1 MWWPFKSKYEKL
13 KKQDLINAIVELNQK
28 EQDLEKE
35 IDSKQKQIEEL
46 LQKGKV
52 DTNTQRR
59 LFYAKKIN
67 ALKESMKAD
76 QDRIM
81 YLLYNIGL
89 LEKLKTT
96 IEDNEFFANTG
107 KINFSDLLKD
117 QKGLAEF
124 LNKSLGNKVKSEEIL
139 TGSDEIFKE
148 VQSTYE
154 PNQTIYGVNDK
165 DDELL
170 AMFEFEDQVNLELGI
185 TEEEKKKSVVKEDE

>member
-124 LNKSLGNKVKSEEIL
+124 LNKSLGNTSRDSSRVLQVSFSRVARMRSSSPNSSLIWPSVSTPRARIRQVMGIL
-139 TGSDEIFKE
+139 RFLSIRT
-148 VQSTYE
+148 
-154 PNQTIYGVNDK
+154 
-165 DDELL
+165 
-170 AMFEFEDQVNLELGI
+170 
-185 TEEEKKKSVVKEDE
+185 

>member
-35 IDSKQKQIEEL
+35 IESKQKQIDEL

-67 ALKESMKAD
+67 SLKEGMKAD

-81 YLLYNIGL
+81 YLLYNINL

-154 PNQTIYGVNDK
+154 PNQSIYGVNDK

-185 TEEEKKKSVVKEDE
+185 TEEEKKTVEKEGE